1 MDIVVKTSGDP
12 HALTAEVREVIHSV
26 DGTAPLLNVSTLEDS
41 LREQLAPRRFQISLL
56 SFFAALALILSAVG
70 IYGLLQYSITQRTHE
85 MGIRIALG
93 ARQLDILRLVLGQGT
108 RLALIGITIGV
119 GVALAATRAISSL
132 LYGVTATDPA
142 TFLAVA
148 ILFGLVAV
156 VASYIPA
163 RRATRVDP
171 MVALRCE

>member
-1 MDIVVKTSGDP
+1 M
-12 HALTAEVREVIHSV
+12 
-26 DGTAPLLNVSTLEDS
+26 
-41 LREQLAPRRFQISLL
+41 
-56 SFFAALALILSAVG
+56 
-70 IYGLLQYSITQRTHE
+70 
-85 MGIRIALG
+85 
-93 ARQLDILRLVLGQGT
+93 DILRLVLGQGT
-108 RLALIGITIGV
+108 RLALIGITTGV
-119 GVALAATRAISSL
+119 GVALAATRALTSS

-171 MVALRCE
+171 MAALRCE